1 VEGLWRTITHLGYVA
16 DHTMHQHAEDSVLR
30 AKDFVEPRIEPEV
43 MFGLKGAPL
52 PRMSEAALLDCIEW
66 VALGYE
72 VVQTIF
78 PGWNFAATDA
88 VVANGMHGA
97 LLVGT
102 RHAMA
107 PRKTEWQRNW
117 QLSMLSYVA
126 TEN

>member
-1 VEGLWRTITHLGYVA
+1 VEGLWRTITHLGYVT
-16 DHTMHQHAEDSVLR
+16 DHTMHLHAEDSVLR
-30 AKDFVEPRIEPEV
+30 VKDFVEPRVEPEV

-88 VVANGMHGA
+88 VVRMACMERFWLGRGMQWRRERLNGSA
-97 LLVGT
+97 
-102 RHAMA
+102 
-107 PRKTEWQRNW
+107 NW

>member
-1 VEGLWRTITHLGYVA
+1 MAYDHPFGRYVI

-30 AKDFVEPRIEPEV
+30 VKDFVEPRIEPEV

-88 VVANGMHGA
+88 VAANGMHGA

-107 PRKTEWQRNW
+107 PRKTDGSANW
-117 QLSMLSYVA
+117 QLSMSSYVA
-126 TEN
+126 TDN